1 VDNTVTWECITDA
14 WMTFPSK
21 VTETPLRVAELT
33 FKVGGTWNGSAFQGG
48 RELGAE
54 IKSIEWAFSNNG
66 DVQFVPG
73 VGDSY
78 AGRYL
83 REGRTQTLKLDREFR
98 DYILQQHID
107 DNDTFGVYIL
117 CEGAIFDDPHKYQV
131 ELIFP
136 SVAVLTAPLSVDGK
150 RMGEAGDLKV
160 LEDDTY
166 GSVIAKV
173 KNLQATYA
181 A

>member
-1 VDNTVTWECITDA
+1 
-14 WMTFPSK
+14 M
-21 VTETPLRVAELT
+21 
-33 FKVGGTWNGSAFQGG
+33 
-48 RELGAE
+48 
-54 IKSIEWAFSNNG
+54 
-66 DVQFVPG
+66 
-73 VGDSY
+73 
-78 AGRYL
+78 

-117 CEGAIFDDPHKYQV
+117 CEGAIYDTPHKYQV
-131 ELIFP
+131 EIIFP

-150 RMGEAGDLKV
+150 RLGEAGDLKV